1 MVERKRAQNTRKEAK
16 SSQGS
21 SVDWSRARLV
31 FVGVLFGCIWALLWA
46 RAWYIQT
53 VQSDWLAENAAKQ
66 QRATELRVG
75 GRGDILDR
83 NGQVLARSVEV
94 RSVFAR
100 PVEIADQAA
109 VIKILREVLGES
121 EPYWSKMIAS
131 KRQFVWLSRK
141 ITDQQ
146 AQAIKKAIKEEKIKG
161 LYLTKEYN
169 RVYPFKQLAGQLL
182 GFVGVDDKGLEGLE
196 KAFDSYMTGSSG
208 KAVVQRDAA
217 GRRLYLEGV
226 PDAGLE
232 GRDLHLTIDANIQYF
247 AEESLAKA
255 IAQYEAKWG
264 GCLVVDVPTGE
275 ILAWA
280 EVPFF
285 NPNAYREYKPSAWRS
300 RLALDAME
308 QGSTIKPF
316 VVAAAL
322 TEGRTKP
329 DSLYY
334 CEKGKWKFKNVT
346 IRDTSSHEW
355 LTVNK
360 IIRYSSNIGAA
371 KIGLD
376 LGVAKLHGYLARLG
390 FGSRTDLPLLGESR
404 GILRDPSQWSEVD
417 LAAAS
422 FGQSF
427 AATGVQM
434 AQAYLVLAS
443 GGVLRPLRLVRDTD
457 ARVNSQEQESDGLGA
472 RIAQAAEGPRIF
484 SEDVTRQ
491 IALMMSEVVT
501 EGSGKRARIAGVSVS
516 GKTGTAQKAEG
527 ASYGEGRMASFAGF
541 IPAENPR
548 YLILVMIDE
557 PTKSV
562 YGGVVAAPV
571 FRYVGTRIMAYKN
584 ELPDLGTSAVGQ
596 RGTASGSGAVSSANN
611 SSVALPSSPGNID
624 SASEDVIPDVRG
636 KSVRSAMELFTQKGI
651 VPRVR
656 GNGQIIVRQEPKA
669 GTPWSAA
676 AGTDGKKTEF
686 TLWLGEQS

>member
-1 MVERKRAQNTRKEAK
+1 MLDRRRTQNIRKESK
-16 SSQGS
+16 STQGS
-21 SVDWSRARLV
+21 SGDWSRARLV
-31 FVGVLFGCIWALLWA
+31 IVGVLFGCIWLLLWA

-53 VQSDWLAENAAKQ
+53 VQSDWLAENAARQ
-66 QRATELRVG
+66 QQATELRVG
-75 GRGDILDR
+75 RRGDILDR

-100 PVEIADQAA
+100 PVEITDSSA
-109 VIKILREVLGES
+109 VLKTLCEALGGNERQ
-121 EPYWSKMIAS
+121 WRRMITS
-131 KRQFVWLSRK
+131 KRKFVWLSRK
-141 ITDQQ
+141 ITDSQ
-146 AQAIKKAIKEEKIKG
+146 AQVIKEAIAKEKLKG

-196 KAFDSYMTGSSG
+196 KAFDKYMTGSSG
-208 KAVVQRDAA
+208 KALVQRDAV

-226 PDAGLE
+226 PDADLE
-232 GRDLHLTIDANIQYF
+232 GHDLHLTIDANIQYF

-255 IAQYEAKWG
+255 IVQYGAKWG
-264 GCLVVDVPTGE
+264 GCLVVDVPSGD

-285 NPNAYREYKPSAWRS
+285 NPNAYREYKPAAWRS

-322 TEGRTKP
+322 TEGRAKP

-334 CEKGKWKFKNVT
+334 CEKGKWRFKNVT
-346 IRDTSSHEW
+346 IRDTSSYEW

-376 LGVAKLHGYLARLG
+376 LGVSKLHEYLTRLG
-390 FGSRTDLPLLGESR
+390 FGARTTLPLLGESK
-404 GILRDPSQWSEVD
+404 GILRDPGQWTEVD

-443 GGVLRPLRLVRDTD
+443 GGVMRPLRLVLD
-457 ARVNSQEQESDGLGA
+457 ADAQVEGQEQESSGFGPQV
-472 RIAQAAEGPRIF
+472 AQAAEEPRIF
-484 SEDVTRQ
+484 SEEVTHQ

-548 YLILVMIDE
+548 YLILVLIDE

-571 FRYVGTRIMAYKN
+571 FRYVGTRIMAYRN
-584 ELPDLGTSAVGQ
+584 ELPDLGSNMPGQ
-596 RGTASGSGAVSSANN
+596 KVMAAGSDVSSSTSGTSDFSTA
-611 SSVALPSSPGNID
+611 GN
-624 SASEDVIPDVRG
+624 SEDLVAGNVVPNVCG

-651 VPRVR
+651 VPRVQ
-656 GNGQIIVRQEPKA
+656 GTGQIIVRQEPKA
-669 GTPWSAA
+669 GTPWGSVVDS
-676 AGTDGKKTEF
+676 GEKKTEF

>member
-1 MVERKRAQNTRKEAK
+1 MIERRRTQNIRKETK
-16 SSQGS
+16 TSQGS
-21 SVDWSRARLV
+21 SGDWSRARLV
-31 FVGVLFGCIWALLWA
+31 FVGVLFGCIWLLLWA

-75 GRGDILDR
+75 RRGDILDR

-100 PVEIADQAA
+100 PVEITDQSAA
-109 VIKILREVLGES
+109 IKILCNVLGED
-121 EPYWSKMIAS
+121 ERHWRRMIAS

-141 ITDQQ
+141 ITDHQ
-146 AQAIKKAIKEEKIKG
+146 AQTLKEAVKEEKIKG

-169 RVYPFKQLAGQLL
+169 RVYPFKQLAGQVL

-196 KAFDSYMTGSSG
+196 KAFDDYMTGSSG

-226 PDAGLE
+226 PDADLE
-232 GRDLHLTIDANIQYF
+232 GRDLHLTIDATIQYF

-255 IAQYEAKWG
+255 ITQYNAKWG
-264 GCLVVDVPTGE
+264 GCLVVDVPTGD

-285 NPNAYREYKPSAWRS
+285 NPNAYREYKPAAWRS

-322 TEGRTKP
+322 TEGRAKP

-334 CEKGKWKFKNVT
+334 CEKGKWKFKNVP
-346 IRDTSSHEW
+346 IRDTSSYEW

-376 LGVAKLHGYLARLG
+376 LGVSKLHDYLTRLG
-390 FGSRTDLPLLGESR
+390 FGSRTSLPLLGESK
-404 GILRDPSQWSEVD
+404 GILREPGQWTEVD

-443 GGVLRPLRLVRDTD
+443 GGVLRPLKLVTD
-457 ARVNSQEQESDGLGA
+457 ADA
-472 RIAQAAEGPRIF
+472 RIENQDRESGGFGPQVAQAAEGPRIF
-484 SEDVTRQ
+484 SEEVTHQ

-548 YLILVMIDE
+548 YLILVLIDE

-571 FRYVGTRIMAYKN
+571 FRYVGTRIMAYRN
-584 ELPDLGTSAVGQ
+584 ELPDLGTGMPGQ
-596 RGTASGSGAVSSANN
+596 RAVAAGPGTAVSASGSPDAAPRAEGD
-611 SSVALPSSPGNID
+611 GNPI
-624 SASEDVIPDVRG
+624 SEDVIPDVCG
-636 KSVRSAMELFTQKGI
+636 KSVRGAMELFTRKGI

-676 AGTDGKKTEF
+676 GGGDGKKTEF

>member
-1 MVERKRAQNTRKEAK
+1 MLERKKTRNTRNYSKT
-16 SSQGS
+16 SQGNS
-21 SVDWSRARLV
+21 TDWSRARLV
-31 FVGVLFGCIWALLWA
+31 FVGALFGCIWLLLWA

-53 VQSDWLAENAAKQ
+53 VQSDWLAENAARQ
-66 QRATELRVG
+66 QQATELRVG
-75 GRGDILDR
+75 RRGDILDR
-83 NGQVLARSVEV
+83 NGQVLARSVEA
-94 RSVFAR
+94 RSLFAR
-100 PVEIADQAA
+100 PLEVKNQSEAA
-109 VIKILREVLGES
+109 KVLHAVLGGNEGQWRRIVS
-121 EPYWSKMIAS
+121 S
-131 KRQFVWLSRK
+131 KRKFVWLSRK
-141 ITDQQ
+141 ISDAQ
-146 AQAIKKAIKEEKIKG
+146 AQAIKEAIAEKKIRG

-169 RVYPFKQLAGQLL
+169 RIYPFKQLAGQLL
-182 GFVGVDDKGLEGLE
+182 GFVGLDDKGLEGLE
-196 KAFDSYMTGSSG
+196 KAFDDYMTGSSG
-208 KAVVQRDAA
+208 KALIQRDAA
-217 GRRLYLEGV
+217 GRRLYLEGI
-226 PDAGLE
+226 PDADLE

-255 IAQYEAKWG
+255 ISQYGAKWG
-264 GCLVVDVPTGE
+264 GCLVVDVPTGD

-285 NPNAYREYKPSAWRS
+285 NPNAYREYKPAAWRS

-322 TEGRTKP
+322 TEGRAKP

-346 IRDTSSHEW
+346 IRDTSPYEW

-376 LGVAKLHGYLARLG
+376 LGVSKLHSYLTRLG
-390 FGSRTDLPLLGESR
+390 FGARTSLPLLGESK
-404 GILRDPSQWSEVD
+404 GILREPGQWTEVD

-434 AQAYLVLAS
+434 AQAYLALAS
-443 GGVLRPLRLVRDTD
+443 GGVMRPLRLVRDAD
-457 ARVNSQEQESDGLGA
+457 AQFADHQERESGGFGPQ
-472 RIAQAAEGPRIF
+472 IAQAAEESRIF
-484 SEDVTRQ
+484 PEDVTHQ

-501 EGSGKRARIAGVSVS
+501 DGSGKRARIAGVSVS

-548 YLILVMIDE
+548 YLILVFIDE

-571 FRYVGTRIMAYKN
+571 FRYVGTRIMAYRN
-584 ELPDLGTSAVGQ
+584 ELPDLGSETPGQ
-596 RGTASGSGAVSSANN
+596 TAFASGRNAAPSMAASSGALPVAKNSAP
-611 SSVALPSSPGNID
+611 AGG
-624 SASEDVIPDVRG
+624 DVIPDVRG
-636 KSVRSAMELFTQKGI
+636 KSVRSAMELFTQKGV
-651 VPRVR
+651 VPQVR

-676 AGTDGKKTEF
+676 AGGDGKNAEF